1 MFDTTTNEYLESDLH
16 IERERYQRA
25 SQSRSTAKPC
35 DSCGRMVHLS
45 RETFTCET
53 CTDSLSSP
61 GYGWGV

>member
-1 MFDTTTNEYLESDLH
+1 MFAPEVFEYLESDLH
-16 IERERYQRA
+16 TEHERYERA

-45 RETFTCET
+45 RETFTCST
-53 CTDSLSSP
+53 CLDAVSSP